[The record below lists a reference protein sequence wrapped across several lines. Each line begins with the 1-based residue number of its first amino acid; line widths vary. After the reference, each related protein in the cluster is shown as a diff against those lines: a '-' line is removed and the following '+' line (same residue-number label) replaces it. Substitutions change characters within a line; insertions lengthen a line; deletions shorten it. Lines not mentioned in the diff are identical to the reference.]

1 MLLHLLVCISQ
12 KLDIRNSAESFS
24 GLFYYQ
30 KTVVGIS
37 SSTEFENSISITKLI
52 SYILLV
58 LIWLSTV
65 NSNVNQSE
73 DYHLLRIDRYL
84 NFPSTISFPLLHLS
98 FSIWGGKHILY
109 LTLFIFCFPFEF
121 FKHSINVTI
130 KAYATCKFWY
140 VLKFLIKRYQDPNNY
155 SVYTTC

>member
-1 MLLHLLVCISQ
+1 MRKIWCYNLIKVLWQNKERNLAAAPTCLYFSEARYTQQCRVVFWTFLLPKNSSRNFIFNWVW
-12 KLDIRNSAESFS
+12 KLNLNHQMF
-24 GLFYYQ
+24 
-30 KTVVGIS
+30 
-37 SSTEFENSISITKLI
+37 I

-98 FSIWGGKHILY
+98 FSIWGGKHIY
-109 LTLFIFCFPFEF
+109 FIQ
-121 FKHSINVTI
+121 HSS
-130 KAYATCKFWY
+130 F
-140 VLKFLIKRYQDPNNY
+140 
-155 SVYTTC
+155 SVSLLNFSNIRLMLQ